1 MIKLAS
7 DKQAEPA
14 IYAGIAFLMAL
25 TFLGD
30 LMVPLGI
37 AVWVLYLLSTAAAY
51 LAWRPQVP
59 FAVAAVATVLI
70 VLGYAIGTDEAVR
83 PEVARINRAFCI
95 VGIWILAATGYAF
108 IRNKLAMRDQQW
120 IQAAQVGLAQALSGE
135 QPPARLGDS
144 ILRFL
149 AEYLGAQA
157 GAFFMRD
164 GGGHERAALY
174 AVPAGAAVPERV
186 QPGEGLIGQAI
197 KDGRGFV
204 ARDLAEGELYF
215 GSALGQGKPRE
226 LIVAPAKVD
235 GEVNAVVELG
245 FVGAADPRAM
255 QLLEELA
262 ASIAVAVRSAKYRV
276 RLQELLEETQ
286 RQTEELQVQSDEL
299 RASNDELEEQRRALE
314 DSQARLEHQQSE
326 LEQTNAQLE
335 EQTRL
340 LEVQRD
346 DLSRAQATLQAQAR
360 ELTQASRYKSEFVA
374 NMSHELRTPLN
385 SLLIMARLLA
395 DNREGKLTSDQVK
408 HAQTIESAGNDLLTL
423 INDILD
429 ISKIEAGQIDLRV
442 DRVDLVRAIERLVA
456 PFRVMTAEKGLQLST
471 EFAPGLP
478 EAIETDVQRLEQVL
492 KNFLSNAAK
501 FTERGEIS
509 VRVGRAADGRVAFTV
524 RDTGI
529 GISPEHQH
537 AVFEAFRQADG
548 TINRKYGGTGLGL
561 SISREL
567 ARLLGGD
574 IQLESAEGKGSAFTL
589 LLPERYDAS
598 LVPAPDAALGTPLAA
613 ATAAPATPAHT
624 APARTPPARPLA
636 ARSFEDDR
644 ERLTG
649 DSRVLLV
656 VEDDAAFAR
665 ILYDLAHELGFQC
678 LLADTAEE
686 GVTLARQFVPHALL
700 LDMDLPDHTGLSVLD
715 RLKRDLRTRHIPV
728 HVVSVNDHAEAALS
742 FGAVGYLQK
751 PVTRERLID
760 ALEGLE
766 KRWTERLRRVLIVE
780 DDDTQLESLQ
790 LLLKTRDV
798 ETVGA
803 RTAAAASS
811 RLSQT
816 TFDCMVLDLQPARR
830 LGLRPAGAAQP
841 RRGLRL
847 PAGHRLHRPRPVG
860 RRGAAAAPV
869 LQVDH
874 HQGRQVARAAARR
887 GGAVPSP
894 GRVGAARAEAEDARE
909 VDEPRLRTRR
919 PTDPG
924 RRGRRAQR
932 LLADQRAG
940 TARRRGRHR
949 PQRPRGAGEAR
960 SAARQ
965 RRATRRPR
973 ADGRDD
979 AGDGRPH
986 RHARD
991 PQPARSCR
999 NLPIIMLTAK
1009 AMQDDQEE
1017 CLAAGANDY
1026 LAKPLDV
1033 DKLLSLV
1040 RVWMPR

>member
-1 MIKLAS
+1 MTNLAS
-7 DKQAEPA
+7 RQLSEPA
-14 IYAGIAFLMAL
+14 IYGGIACLMAL

-30 LMVPLGI
+30 LIVPLGI
-37 AVWVLYLLSTAAAY
+37 AVWILYLLSTAAAY
-51 LAWRPQVP
+51 LAWRPQAP
-59 FAVAAVATVLI
+59 FAVAAIATVLI

-95 VGIWILAATGYAF
+95 IGIWVLAATGYAF
-108 IRNKLAMRDQQW
+108 IRNKIAMRDQQW
-120 IQAAQVGLAQALSGE
+120 IQAAQVGLSQALSGE

-157 GAFFMRD
+157 GAFFVRE
-164 GGGHERAALY
+164 GGGHERTALY
-174 AVPAGAAVPERV
+174 AIPAGTTVPERI
-186 QPGEGLIGQAI
+186 QPGEGLIGQSI
-197 KDGRGFV
+197 KDGRSFV
-204 ARDLAEGELYF
+204 ARDLPEGELAF
-215 GSALGQGKPRE
+215 GSALGRGKPRE
-226 LIVAPAKVD
+226 LIVAPARVD

-245 FVGAADPRAM
+245 FVGSADPRAIA
-255 QLLEELA
+255 LLEELA

-299 RASNDELEEQRRALE
+299 RASNAELEEQRRALE

-360 ELTQASRYKSEFVA
+360 ELAQASRYKSEFVA

-395 DNREGKLTSDQVK
+395 DNRGGTLTAEQVK
-408 HAQTIESAGNDLLTL
+408 HAETIESAGNDLLAL

-429 ISKIEAGQIDLRV
+429 ISKIEAGRIDLRIDSV
-442 DRVDLVRAIERLVA
+442 NIVRAVERLIA
-456 PFRVMTAEKGLQLST
+456 PFRVVTTEKGLQLST

-478 EAIETDVQRLEQVL
+478 EAIETDVQRVEQVL
-492 KNFLSNAAK
+492 KNFLSNATK

-509 VRVGRAADGRVAFTV
+509 LRVGRAADGRIAFTV

-529 GISPEHQH
+529 GISPENQQ
-537 AVFEAFRQADG
+537 AIFEPFRQADG

-589 LLPERYDAS
+589 LLPERLEPAPAPAADGVLAS
-598 LVPAPDAALGTPLAA
+598 PPVPAD
-613 ATAAPATPAHT
+613 TAARP
-624 APARTPPARPLA
+624 APARAPAPRPLA
-636 ARSFEDDR
+636 PRPFNDDR
-644 ERLTG
+644 EQLSG
-649 DSRVLLV
+649 DSRILLV
-656 VEDDAAFAR
+656 VEDDIAFAR

-678 LLADTAEE
+678 LHADTAEE
-686 GVTLARQFVPHALL
+686 GVLLARQYVPHALL
-700 LDMDLPDHTGLSVLD
+700 LDMNLPDHTGLSVLD

-728 HVVSVNDHAEAALS
+728 HVVSVNDHAETALS

-751 PVTRERLID
+751 PVTRDRLIS

-790 LLLKTRDV
+790 LLLKTRDI

-803 RTAAAASS
+803 STAAAALEQLSS
-811 RLSQT
+811 T
-816 TFDCMVLDLQPARR
+816 TFDCMVLDLSLPDASGFDLLEQLSQDEAFAFPPVIVYTGRDLSADEE
-830 LGLRPAGAAQP
+830 
-841 RRGLRL
+841 LRL
-847 PAGHRLHRPRPVG
+847 RKYSKSVIIKGAKSPERLLDEVALFLHQVVSELPEQQQQMLVQSMSRDAALEGRRVLIVEDDVRNIYSLTSVLEPHGVAIDIARNGREALEKLDRPRVNGERPVDL
-860 RRGAAAAPV
+860 V
-869 LQVDH
+869 LMDVMMPEMD
-874 HQGRQVARAAARR
+874 GLTAT
-887 GGAVPSP
+887 
-894 GRVGAARAEAEDARE
+894 RE
-909 VDEPRLRTRR
+909 IRS
-919 PTDPG
+919 
-924 RRGRRAQR
+924 
-932 LLADQRAG
+932 
-940 TARRRGRHR
+940 R
-949 PQRPRGAGEAR
+949 PQL
-960 SAARQ
+960 
-965 RRATRRPR
+965 
-973 ADGRDD
+973 
-979 AGDGRPH
+979 
-986 RHARD
+986 
-991 PQPARSCR
+991 R
-999 NLPIIMLTAK
+999 NLPVITLTAK